1 LSVSQVVKGS
11 GKTLAYGIPIVQHL
25 INQLQTDPDQVKR
38 PSALILAPT
47 RELAMQVKE
56 HLAKLVLHC
65 LVEDDHKKPPPIRVV
80 VLTGGM
86 SIQKQRRQLQSGAEI
101 IVATPGRLWD
111 LVSEL
116 PELSR
121 NLSQLDFLVL
131 DEADRMMEGGH
142 YAELDNIFKLT
153 NRCVVS
159 SAAFCRL
166 KYSTEPKSPLKT
178 TLNRKEWQPSSMKLA
193 QTCATTFSLLPCLEN
208 YSVISRSLSRSAVG

>member
-1 LSVSQVVKGS
+1 
-11 GKTLAYGIPIVQHL
+11 
-25 INQLQTDPDQVKR
+25 
-38 PSALILAPT
+38 
-47 RELAMQVKE
+47 MQVKE

-65 LVEDDHKKPPPIRVV
+65 LVESDHKKPPPIRVV

-153 NRCVVS
+153 NRWAVS
-159 SAAFCRL
+159 S
-166 KYSTEPKSPLKT
+166 
-178 TLNRKEWQPSSMKLA
+178 LA
-193 QTCATTFSLLPCLEN
+193 ICCS
-208 YSVISRSLSRSAVG
+208 